1 MKVEAYMCDRCG
13 ALFLE
18 PGKDWNFTHKE
29 PESKTES
36 RKIDFCHCMNTDSF
50 HSSSLIT
57 SFYYPVYLAN
67 YIFLCIQ
74 YTLNCI

>member
-36 RKIDFCHCMNTDSF
+36 RKIDFCKDCMSEFQQWISF
-50 HSSSLIT
+50 E
-57 SFYYPVYLAN
+57 AE
-67 YIFLCIQ
+67 Q
-74 YTLNCI
+74 